1 MNKIK
6 QVSNLYFVNPGAF
19 LLLLLIPIIWMWLR
33 KQERFVK
40 LRFST
45 LAGFSEGISIRAK
58 LNIWLPNTLRLLTF
72 LMLVIALARPQT
84 VFEEKVIEAEGIDII
99 ISMDISSSML
109 SEDFK
114 PNRLVSS
121 QKLAADFVD
130 GRAYDRIG
138 LTAFAGESFTKCP
151 ITTDHKIVKE
161 FLLQLECGQLRDGT
175 AIGMGLAS
183 SVKALSK
190 SKAKSKVIILLTD
203 GENNSGYIQPMTAV
217 EMVKAFNIKVY
228 TIGVGS
234 TGEALTPMGRRADGS
249 YPMGY
254 AKVVIDEDLLKDI
267 SSKTGGKYFRA
278 TDENGLKKIYEEID
292 QLEKTKM
299 EVEIVKRQ
307 SDQFFIFIF
316 WAILFLGLEILLRNT
331 IFRTI

>member
-1 MNKIK
+1 M
-6 QVSNLYFVNPGAF
+6 SNLYFVNPEAF
-19 LLLLLIPIIWMWLR
+19 LLLLILPIIWAWLR
-33 KQERFVK
+33 KREQFVK

-45 LAGFSEGISIRAK
+45 LEGFGKTTSIRAK
-58 LNIWLPNTLRLLTF
+58 LNIWLANTLRILTF
-72 LMLVIALARPQT
+72 IALVIALARPQA
-84 VFEEKVIEAEGIDII
+84 VFEEQIIEAEGIDII

-109 SEDFK
+109 SEDFQ
-114 PNRLVSS
+114 PNRLVAS
-121 QKLAADFVD
+121 QKLAAEFVES
-130 GRAYDRIG
+130 RTYDRIG

-151 ITTDHKIVKE
+151 ITTDHKIVKQ
-161 FLLQLECGQLRDGT
+161 FLSELECGKLQDGT

-203 GENNSGYIQPMTAV
+203 GENNAGYIQPMTAV
-217 EMVKAFNIKVY
+217 EMAKAFNIKVY

-234 TGEALTPMGRRADGS
+234 MGEALTPIGRRADGT

-254 AKVVIDEDLLKDI
+254 ARVVIDENLLREIAGNTD
-267 SSKTGGKYFRA
+267 GKYFRA
-278 TDENGLKKIYEEID
+278 TDENGLKKIYSEID

-307 SDQFFIFIF
+307 SDKFFFFVF
-316 WAILFLGLEILLRNT
+316 WAIIFLSLEILLRNT
-331 IFRTI
+331 IFRRI

>member
-1 MNKIK
+1 M
-6 QVSNLYFVNPGAF
+6 SNLYFVNPEAF
-19 LLLLLIPIIWMWLR
+19 LLLLILPIIWAWLR
-33 KQERFVK
+33 KREQFVK

-45 LAGFSEGISIRAK
+45 LAGFGKATSIRAK
-58 LNIWLPNTLRLLTF
+58 LNIWLPNTLRILTF
-72 LMLVIALARPQT
+72 IALVIALARPQAI
-84 VFEEKVIEAEGIDII
+84 FEEQVVEAQGIDII

-109 SEDFK
+109 SEDFQ
-114 PNRLVSS
+114 PNRLVAS
-121 QKLAADFVD
+121 QKLAADFVES
-130 GRAYDRIG
+130 RTYDRIG

-151 ITTDHKIVKE
+151 ITTDHKIVKQ
-161 FLLQLECGQLRDGT
+161 FLSELECGKLQDGT

-203 GENNSGYIQPMTAV
+203 GENNAGYIQPMTAV
-217 EMVKAFNIKVY
+217 EMAKAFNIKVY

-234 TGEALTPMGRRADGS
+234 MGEALTPIGRRADGT

-254 AKVVIDEDLLKDI
+254 ARVVIDENLLREI
-267 SSKTGGKYFRA
+267 AANTEGRYFRA
-278 TDENGLKKIYEEID
+278 TDENGLKKIYSEID

-307 SDQFFIFIF
+307 SDKFFFFVF
-316 WAILFLGLEILLRNT
+316 WAIIFLSLEILLRNT
-331 IFRTI
+331 VFRRI

>member
-1 MNKIK
+1 M
-6 QVSNLYFVNPGAF
+6 SNLYFVNPGAF
-19 LLLLLIPIIWMWLR
+19 LLLLILPIIWAWLR
-33 KQERFVK
+33 KREQFVK

-45 LAGFSEGISIRAK
+45 LAGFGKATSIRAK
-58 LNIWLPNTLRLLTF
+58 LNIWLPNTLRILTF
-72 LMLVIALARPQT
+72 MALVIALARPQAI
-84 VFEEKVIEAEGIDII
+84 FEEQVVEAQGIDII

-109 SEDFK
+109 SEDFQ
-114 PNRLVSS
+114 PNRLVAS
-121 QKLAADFVD
+121 QKLAADFVES
-130 GRAYDRIG
+130 RTYDRIG

-151 ITTDHKIVKE
+151 ITTDHKIVKQ
-161 FLLQLECGQLRDGT
+161 FLSELECGKLQDGT

-203 GENNSGYIQPMTAV
+203 GENNAGYIQPMTAV
-217 EMVKAFNIKVY
+217 EMAKAFNIKVY

-234 TGEALTPMGRRADGS
+234 MGEALTPIGRRADGT

-254 AKVVIDEDLLKDI
+254 ARVVIDENLLREI
-267 SSKTGGKYFRA
+267 AANTEGRYFRA
-278 TDENGLKKIYEEID
+278 TDENGLKKIYSEID

-307 SDQFFIFIF
+307 SDKFFFFVF
-316 WAILFLGLEILLRNT
+316 WAIIFLSLEILLRNT
-331 IFRTI
+331 VFRRI

>member
-1 MNKIK
+1 M
-6 QVSNLYFVNPGAF
+6 SNLYFVNPEAF
-19 LLLLLIPIIWMWLR
+19 LLLLILPIIWAWLR
-33 KQERFVK
+33 KREQFVK

-45 LAGFSEGISIRAK
+45 LEGFGKTTSIRAK
-58 LNIWLPNTLRLLTF
+58 LNIWLANTLRILTF
-72 LMLVIALARPQT
+72 ITLVIALARPQA
-84 VFEEKVIEAEGIDII
+84 VFEEQIIEAEGIDII

-109 SEDFK
+109 SEDFQ
-114 PNRLVSS
+114 PNRLVAS
-121 QKLAADFVD
+121 QKLAAEFVES
-130 GRAYDRIG
+130 RTYDRIG

-151 ITTDHKIVKE
+151 ITTDHKIVKQ
-161 FLLQLECGQLRDGT
+161 FLSELECGKLQDGT

-203 GENNSGYIQPMTAV
+203 GENNAGYIQPMTAV
-217 EMVKAFNIKVY
+217 EMAKAFNIKVY

-234 TGEALTPMGRRADGS
+234 MGEALTPIGRRADGT

-254 AKVVIDEDLLKDI
+254 ARVVIDENLLREIAGNTD
-267 SSKTGGKYFRA
+267 GKYFRA
-278 TDENGLKKIYEEID
+278 TDENGLKKIYSEID

-307 SDQFFIFIF
+307 SDKFFFFVFCAIIF
-316 WAILFLGLEILLRNT
+316 LSLEILLRNT
-331 IFRTI
+331 VFRRI

>member
-1 MNKIK
+1 M
-6 QVSNLYFVNPGAF
+6 SNLYFVNPGAF
-19 LLLLLIPIIWMWLR
+19 LLLLILPIIWAWLR
-33 KQERFVK
+33 KREQFVK

-45 LAGFSEGISIRAK
+45 LAGFGKATSIRAK
-58 LNIWLPNTLRLLTF
+58 LNIWLPNTLRILTF
-72 LMLVIALARPQT
+72 MALVIALARPQAI
-84 VFEEKVIEAEGIDII
+84 FEEQVIEAQGIDII

-109 SEDFK
+109 SEDFQ
-114 PNRLVSS
+114 PNRLVAS
-121 QKLAADFVD
+121 QKLAADFVES
-130 GRAYDRIG
+130 RTYDRIG

-151 ITTDHKIVKE
+151 ITTDHKIVKQ
-161 FLLQLECGQLRDGT
+161 FLSELECGKLQDGT

-203 GENNSGYIQPMTAV
+203 GENNAGYIQPMTAV
-217 EMVKAFNIKVY
+217 EMAKAFNIKVY

-234 TGEALTPMGRRADGS
+234 MGEALTPIGRRADGT

-254 AKVVIDEDLLKDI
+254 ARVVIDENLLREI
-267 SSKTGGKYFRA
+267 AANTEGRYFRA
-278 TDENGLKKIYEEID
+278 TDENGLKKIYSEID

-307 SDQFFIFIF
+307 SDKFFFFVF
-316 WAILFLGLEILLRNT
+316 WAIIFLSLEILLRNT
-331 IFRTI
+331 VFRRI